1 MFETQAVMFFC
12 DLYIHLIIIWLIVMF
27 GQCHYGLK
35 YNVKEGLYSEQCIVL
50 PHRLAVLTQGYDI

>member
-1 MFETQAVMFFC
+1 MFV
-12 DLYIHLIIIWLIVMF
+12 
-27 GQCHYGLK
+27 QCHYGLK